1 MASGGGLRKTRR
13 RLSVVSDN
21 KLIEGVATIALDASD
36 PTDVTETSA
45 RTAVSIY
52 AGVCKKGYAPYNPR
66 KKNQDSIIMTVEPG
80 TGALMLAALD
90 GHGEQ
95 GELVSGYFRQHLP
108 TAVFSHAAWPADP
121 LTALKE
127 CLEEIEEEVI
137 KDATIDTDFSGST
150 AIITITMGTQ
160 IYVACIGDSRITG
173 GVTDASG
180 NIVAEEISHDHK
192 PDDPEEKARINAK
205 GGRVFAVKYD
215 DGFDG
220 PARVWLKDMDIPGLA
235 MSRALGDC
243 VAKMAGVI
251 STPTLTV
258 HQLRPDSKFIVLA
271 SDGLW
276 EFVTNQEAVD
286 MIKEHSEP
294 KAAVDALLEESTR
307 RWMREENVVDDTT
320 IIVAF
325 IDTSRCDAAADG
337 GDAAVAP

>member
-1 MASGGGLRKTRR
+1 MAEEAPPAGGLRKTRR

-21 KLIEGVATIALDASD
+21 KLIEGVATIALEAAE
-36 PTDVTETSA
+36 TADVVETSA
-45 RTAVSIY
+45 RHAITIY
-52 AGVCKKGYAPYNPR
+52 SGVCKKGYAPYNPR
-66 KKNQDSIIMTVEPG
+66 KKNQDSIIMQEDPA
-80 TGALMLAALD
+80 TGALFLAALD

-95 GELVSGYFRQHLP
+95 GELVSGFFRDRLP
-108 TAVFSHAAWPADP
+108 TAVFGHASFPADP
-121 LTALKE
+121 LKCLLE
-127 CLEEIEEEVI
+127 CVEEIEEEVI

-150 AIITITMGTQ
+150 AILTVTIGTK

-173 GVTDASG
+173 GVTNASG
-180 NIVAEEISHDHK
+180 GIVPVEISHDHK

-251 STPTLTV
+251 STPDLSV
-258 HQLRPDSKFIVLA
+258 HELGPESQFIVLA

-276 EFVTNQEAVD
+276 EFLSNEEVVD
-286 MIKEHSEP
+286 MIKVCTEP

-320 IIVAF
+320 IIVAHV
-325 IDTSRCDAAADG
+325 DVARCTAAA
-337 GDAAVAP
+337 AAAP